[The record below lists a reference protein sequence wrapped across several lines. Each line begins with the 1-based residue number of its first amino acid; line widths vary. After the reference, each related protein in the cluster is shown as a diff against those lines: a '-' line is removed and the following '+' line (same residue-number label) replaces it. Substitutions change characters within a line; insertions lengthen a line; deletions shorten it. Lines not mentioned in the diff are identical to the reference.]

1 MRECIKAF
9 SNVMETKMLLNE
21 HKGGHER
28 LRIDELMKLLTQ
40 EVRELKT
47 EVDSKDYKAVILEC
61 ADVANYAML
70 IADKCIKRSLV

>member
-1 MRECIKAF
+1 MRQEIENF
-9 SNVMETKMLLNE
+9 TVLMETKMLLNE

-28 LRIDELMKLLTQ
+28 LKLDELMKLLHQ
-40 EVRELKT
+40 EIRELKT
-47 EVDSKDYKAVILEC
+47 AVDDKDYKEVALEC